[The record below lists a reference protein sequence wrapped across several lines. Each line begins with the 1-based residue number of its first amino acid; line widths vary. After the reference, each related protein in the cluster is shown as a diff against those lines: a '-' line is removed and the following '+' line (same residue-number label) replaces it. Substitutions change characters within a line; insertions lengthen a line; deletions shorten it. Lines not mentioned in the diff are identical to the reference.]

1 MGDKSILTT
10 SSRKEKKTPQN
21 KPRTTL
27 TPIYSRKTSMAP
39 TTTPETSR
47 DLLSDIVLPAVT
59 STEVISSTGLQTDP
73 LDSSTEATLI
83 TTSKKIIQ
91 QARGMFLN
99 DFKALST
106 NEENQQEIET
116 SEIFIEM
123 ADNGLPKND
132 IGKNNILTT
141 TKISEDFTTTDKSP
155 IFAKKSPECG
165 SVYEQFLIS
174 DMANVLCVN
183 EGKTCFV
190 VCPTEYKVNI
200 PFMHCIQDEKTG
212 WNWTFNGNQVDTLEG
227 KYIEFNT

>member
-1 MGDKSILTT
+1 
-10 SSRKEKKTPQN
+10 
-21 KPRTTL
+21 
-27 TPIYSRKTSMAP
+27 MAP

-47 DLLSDIVLPAVT
+47 DLLSDLILPAVT
-59 STEVISSTGLQTDP
+59 STEVISSTSLQKDVFE
-73 LDSSTEATLI
+73 LDFSTEATPI
-83 TTSKKIIQ
+83 TTSKAILQ

-99 DFKALST
+99 DFKALKT
-106 NEENQQEIET
+106 NEENQEKIET
-116 SEIFIEM
+116 SESFNEI
-123 ADNGLPKND
+123 AGND
-132 IGKNNILTT
+132 MPKNNIGKYDILTST
-141 TKISEDFTTTDKSP
+141 EISDDFTTTDISP

-200 PFMHCIQDEKTG
+200 PFMHCIHDEKTG

-227 KYIEFNT
+227 KYIQFKPSNSLW